1 MCSDQTFKNKMA
13 VTVCN
18 IWTCSDTNWLFGT
31 NCSKYGKGC
40 CDHALL
46 SEACTLGARPRRPQ
60 QKPDYPGT
68 DWGWSTVTEWM
79 INGQSWVMGYNRK
92 IQCISEATST
102 FRLTLLGS
110 CPAGGSSWNLRW
122 WMAKR
127 PTFELQTCKP
137 LQATVSAFNAYLL
150 SMRVSHDTSP
160 SSFLSFTH
168 SESPPKHL
176 RSFHGSRR
184 DKPHQSSNALS
195 TFEFFHPSPKSEKL
209 DSIFERSESL
219 VFLQVR
225 SLWWTSPS
233 LSEWTLPQQPPQFS
247 RSSWDYMTMLMLMP
261 KYNRT

>member
-1 MCSDQTFKNKMA
+1 MNMFRHKLTFWDQLFQIRQRLLRPCTAFWGMHSGRSSSTAPAKTWLSRYWLRMIYCNWMDDKWSVMGDGLQPQD
-13 VTVCN
+13 TVYIWSYQHFSLDFTWIMPCGWKFVKSAMMDGEATN
-18 IWTCSDTNWLFGT
+18 IWAAN
-31 NCSKYGKGC
+31 
-40 CDHALL
+40 
-46 SEACTLGARPRRPQ
+46 
-60 QKPDYPGT
+60 
-68 DWGWSTVTEWM
+68 
-79 INGQSWVMGYNRK
+79 
-92 IQCISEATST
+92 
-102 FRLTLLGS
+102 
-110 CPAGGSSWNLRW
+110 
-122 WMAKR
+122 
-127 PTFELQTCKP
+127 LQTLASDC
-137 LQATVSAFNAYLL
+137 LCFQRLL
-150 SMRVSHDTSP
+150 TFHESHDTSP

>member
-1 MCSDQTFKNKMA
+1 MNMFRHKLTFWDQLFQIRQRLLRPCTAFWGMHSGRSSSTAPAK
-13 VTVCN
+13 T
-18 IWTCSDTNWLFGT
+18 WL
-31 NCSKYGKGC
+31 SRYW
-40 CDHALL
+40 LRMI
-46 SEACTLGARPRRPQ
+46 E
-60 QKPDYPGT
+60 
-68 DWGWSTVTEWM
+68 STVTEGM